1 MKGLYRYLSPF
12 SPDQSGA
19 VAVLYELG
27 GIIVI
32 LDAGGC
38 AGNICGFDEPR
49 WGHKQSAVY
58 SAGIRDLDA
67 ILGRDERT
75 INKVGGAVDAVGNA
89 NFIALIGTPVPAVVG
104 TDLKAL
110 ARMCEKKF
118 GLPTLAIETYGMH
131 YYDKGAAL
139 AYLTLI
145 KALES
150 GTLDASFAALGLQ
163 APSEI
168 AAERKHTFESS
179 GNTGSENAETGDA
192 SSGSAEAD
200 RISSVGVLG
209 ATPLDLLSLDGAE
222 LICQRVETKTAQQN
236 LLHHRLRTGEMTSP
250 FRHVVRQAYEDN
262 KPDVYVF
269 GMDCGFDEL
278 AHLFT
283 VDCNVVVSPA
293 GLKPARYLEQH
304 YGIPFEITYPIGHE
318 LAVSLHERICNVAG
332 GLGEITAGNETIVID
347 AARAEPTRTE
357 AILTTETSTEPAQ
370 TDSSQSQPCLR
381 VQEANRPLKVLI
393 LHQQVVA
400 NSLRE
405 ALESLNSSNHTLN
418 ELSPEERPRQE
429 ATFTISVGTF
439 FEWEESIARGGDHK
453 FSGEDE
459 FLRSLKDE
467 SFDVILGDPMYRMAL
482 KWWDGTFLP
491 LPQYSVSGE
500 AHEVREEKEIYQ

>member
-75 INKVGGAVDAVGNA
+75 IDKVGGAVEAVGNA

-118 GLPTLAIETYGMH
+118 GLPTLPVETYGME
-131 YYDKGAAL
+131 YYDKGAEL
-139 AYLTLI
+139 SYMTLI
-145 KALES
+145 KALEK
-150 GTLDASFAALGLQ
+150 GALDASYEKLGLHL
-163 APSEI
+163 PSRV
-168 AAERKHTFESS
+168 AAEK
-179 GNTGSENAETGDA
+179 AA
-192 SSGSAEAD
+192 SLEHAAPVD
-200 RISSVGVLG
+200 PRAHVASVGVLG

-222 LICQRVETKTAQQN
+222 LLRQRVETKQTQQN
-236 LLHHRLRTGEMTSP
+236 LLHMRLRTGEITSP
-250 FRHVVRQAYEDN
+250 FRHVVQKTYEDN

-269 GMDCGFDEL
+269 GMDCGFDQL
-278 AHLFT
+278 GHLFT
-283 VDCNVVVSPA
+283 VDRNVVVSPA
-293 GLKPARYLEQH
+293 GLKPAQYLEQK
-304 YGIPFEITYPIGHE
+304 YGIPYEVSYPVGHE
-318 LAVSLHERICNVAG
+318 LAASLHERVCAV
-332 GLGEITAGNETIVID
+332 
-347 AARAEPTRTE
+347 ARAKGDVADPTR
-357 AILTTETSTEPAQ
+357 
-370 TDSSQSQPCLR
+370 
-381 VQEANRPLKVLI
+381 VLI
-393 LHQQVVA
+393 LHQQVA
-400 NSLRE
+400 GNSLRTS
-405 ALESLNSSNHTLN
+405 LESLNDANRALN
-418 ELSPEERPRQE
+418 ALGGIDWDGSPKMHPE
-429 ATFTISVGTF
+429 AECSISVGTF
-439 FEWEESIARGGDHK
+439 FEQEASIAREGDRK
-453 FSGEDE
+453 FTGEDE
-459 FLRSLKDE
+459 FLDYLKSE
-467 SFDVILGDPMYRMAL
+467 QFDVILGDPMYRMAL

-500 AHEVREEKEIYQ
+500 AHEALTEADLLV